1 MPDQTLPIP
10 VRRVLVKLGRDIREA
25 RLRRRISSQLM
36 ASRALI
42 ARTTLHKVEKGDPGV
57 AIGTYATVLFVLGL
71 SDRLAELADAR
82 FDETGLALAEEQLPK
97 RIRLKSQN
105 NYLKEQRKP

>member
-36 ASRALI
+36 ADRALI
-42 ARTTLHKVEKGDPGV
+42 ARTTLHKLEEGKPGV

-71 SDRLAELADAR
+71 SDRLAELADVR

-97 RIRLKSQN
+97 RIR
-105 NYLKEQRKP
+105 YR